1 MLFKDPS
8 QSAPRSAGGPSS
20 ASLERGTLDPP
31 GRRWRAGPFRGP
43 CRSPKHRRG
52 PSEVRF
58 NLPLHETRAD
68 DTRTHAQ
75 TLCRSAART
84 RTLQGFSVSYVHAL
98 ICCMVSRSES
108 SSFENFLVLIL
119 ELTPEEVSAPH
130 LSAAWET
137 PVVVR
142 SHRRAPTASRA
153 QHRGVSDEPHNVPL
167 RSCQVVLCTPSTVDR
182 PTCRLVHVLPDVGS
196 YVSLSGGEPA
206 RIRRIRQSGASLLEL
221 GV

>member
-1 MLFKDPS
+1 MLFK
-8 QSAPRSAGGPSS
+8 SAPRSAGGPSS
-20 ASLERGTLDPP
+20 ANLERGTLDPP

-68 DTRTHAQ
+68 DTCTNAQ
-75 TLCRSAART
+75 TLCSSAART
-84 RTLQGFSVSYVHAL
+84 CALQGFSVSYVHAL

-119 ELTPEEVSAPH
+119 EFTPEEDSAQPGKPP
-130 LSAAWET
+130 WWC
-137 PVVVR
+137 VVTDAL
-142 SHRRAPTASRA
+142 RRPARA

-182 PTCRLVHVLPDVGS
+182 STCRLVHVLPDVGS